1 MKTIEKQKTMKTYNC
16 IYDKVLSTDSKR
28 FKSYAKALAY
38 FTKKLWKHQIFTL
51 VESEFVNG
59 NRTSTQKTYKVYN
72 GVPELIS

>member
-1 MKTIEKQKTMKTYNC
+1 MKTYNA

-28 FKSYAKALAY
+28 FESYAKALAY

-51 VESEFVNG
+51 VESGFENG

-72 GVPELIS
+72 SVPELIS